1 MSEQLQR
8 VLSQLAEREDA
19 ARLARVIT
27 EALIK
32 AGGSADF
39 SEIARSAGFRFSD
52 PDAVAPAIYEL
63 ESSGVVRT
71 KRVRYFNAEARE
83 HLSGRVAQLRAELAA

>member
-8 VLSQLAEREDA
+8 VLSQLAEREEA
-19 ARLARVIT
+19 ARLARTIT

-32 AGGSADF
+32 AGGRADF
-39 SEIARSAGFRFSD
+39 CEIARSLGIQYAD
-52 PDAVAPAIYEL
+52 PDAVAPTIHEL
-63 ESSGVVRT
+63 ERAGVVVT
-71 KRVRYFNAEARE
+71 KRVRYFNPETRY